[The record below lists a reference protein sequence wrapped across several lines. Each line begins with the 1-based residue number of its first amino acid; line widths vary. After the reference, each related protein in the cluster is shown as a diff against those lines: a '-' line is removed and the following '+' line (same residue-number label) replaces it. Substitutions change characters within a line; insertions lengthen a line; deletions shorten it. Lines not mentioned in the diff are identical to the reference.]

1 MAMAPQACGQCYPAK
16 KQRVQLDR
24 FNDFRERRPAA
35 AERIMR
41 NLAQMLAHRLTQANT
56 KIDLLSAN

>member
-1 MAMAPQACGQCYPAK
+1 MAPQAVRPVLSGK

-41 NLAQMLAHRLTQANT
+41 NLAKMLAHRLTQANT